1 MRKITT
7 TLFLIIS
14 MIFSMSVFADDI
26 RVKMNIESDY
36 VMIADLVTLDE
47 NSIDITSDNDFMINN
62 VFNIIEITLIKRKPD
77 DVSLFVY
84 DVINPMKFAV
94 MQNSNFD
101 RVSYNK
107 QI

>member
-1 MRKITT
+1 MKKITT
-7 TLFLIIS
+7 TLFLITC

-26 RVKMNIESDY
+26 GVKMNIEPDY
-36 VMIADLVTLDE
+36 NMIAGLVTLDE

-62 VFNIIEITLIKRKPD
+62 VFNVIEITLIKRKPD
-77 DVSLFVY
+77 AVSVFVD
-84 DVINPMKFAV
+84 DVIKPMKFAV

-101 RVSYNK
+101 RISYNK